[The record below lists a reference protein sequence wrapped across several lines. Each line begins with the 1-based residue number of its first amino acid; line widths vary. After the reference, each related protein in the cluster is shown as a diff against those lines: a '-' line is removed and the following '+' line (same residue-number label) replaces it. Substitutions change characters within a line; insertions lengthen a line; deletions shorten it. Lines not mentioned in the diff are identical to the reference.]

1 MHTTRLQKLL
11 SIAANLAIVWMELK
25 AIPLS
30 WDGVH
35 EQMFLF
41 YTELSNL
48 FAMGVCF
55 VLALCQLRA
64 LVTGGEVPA
73 AVHTLKY
80 VAACCLMLTFL
91 TVVFVL
97 APMYGP
103 DGHYVMLLTSSML
116 YKHFLNPVTAFLS
129 LTLWERAPA
138 LPRHAP
144 LWAMVPTL
152 LYGSVMLAAN
162 VAKVYKGPY
171 PFLYVYEQPVW
182 VSCLWVVLMLSGN
195 ALITMAVRRL
205 AGGRLDGAGA
215 FGYNKEKRPHRV

>member
-1 MHTTRLQKLL
+1 MHTTRLQKFL
-11 SIAANLAIVWMELK
+11 SILANLAIVGMELR

-35 EQMFLF
+35 AQMFLF

-55 VLALCQLRA
+55 VTALCQLRA
-64 LVTGGEVPA
+64 LLTGGEMPA
-73 AVHTLKY
+73 WVRTLKY
-80 VAACCLMLTFL
+80 TVTCCLMLTFL

-116 YKHFLNPVTAFLS
+116 YNHFLNPVTALLS
-129 LTLWERAPA
+129 FVLLERAPA
-138 LPRHAP
+138 LPRRAVGR
-144 LWAMVPTL
+144 AMIPTL
-152 LYGSVMLAAN
+152 IYGGIMLVAN

-171 PFLYVYEQPVW
+171 PFLYVYEQPLW
-182 VSCLWVVLMLSGN
+182 TSCMWVVVILGG
-195 ALITMAVRRL
+195 ALLIAWAVWKL
-205 AGGRLDGAGA
+205 GGGRAA
-215 FGYNKEKRPHRV
+215 

>member
-1 MHTTRLQKLL
+1 MHTTRLQKFL
-11 SIAANLAIVWMELK
+11 SILANLAIVGMELR

-35 EQMFLF
+35 AQMFLF

-55 VLALCQLRA
+55 VTALCQLRA
-64 LVTGGEVPA
+64 LLTGGEMPA
-73 AVHTLKY
+73 WVRTLKY
-80 VAACCLMLTFL
+80 TVTCCLMLTFL

-116 YKHFLNPVTAFLS
+116 YNHFLNPVTALLS
-129 LTLWERAPA
+129 FVLLERAPA
-138 LPRHAP
+138 LPRRAVGR
-144 LWAMVPTL
+144 AMIPTL
-152 LYGSVMLAAN
+152 VYGGIMLVAN

-171 PFLYVYEQPVW
+171 PFLYVYEQPLW
-182 VSCLWVVLMLSGN
+182 TSCMWVVVILGGAL
-195 ALITMAVRRL
+195 LITWAVWKL
-205 AGGRLDGAGA
+205 GGGRAA
-215 FGYNKEKRPHRV
+215 

>member
-1 MHTTRLQKLL
+1 MHTTRLQKFL
-11 SIAANLAIVWMELK
+11 SILANLAIVGMELR

-35 EQMFLF
+35 AQMFLF

-55 VLALCQLRA
+55 VTALCQLRA
-64 LVTGGEVPA
+64 LLTGGEMPA
-73 AVHTLKY
+73 WVRTLKY
-80 VAACCLMLTFL
+80 TVTCCLMLTFL

-116 YKHFLNPVTAFLS
+116 YNHFLNPVTALLS
-129 LTLWERAPA
+129 FVLLERAPA
-138 LPRHAP
+138 LPRRAVGRT
-144 LWAMVPTL
+144 MIPTL
-152 LYGSVMLAAN
+152 VYGGIMLAAN

-171 PFLYVYEQPVW
+171 PFLYVYEQPLW
-182 VSCLWVVLMLSGN
+182 TSCMWVVVILGG
-195 ALITMAVRRL
+195 ALLIAWAVWKL
-205 AGGRLDGAGA
+205 GGGRAA
-215 FGYNKEKRPHRV
+215 

>member
-1 MHTTRLQKLL
+1 MHTTRLQKFL
-11 SIAANLAIVWMELK
+11 SILANLAIVGMELR

-35 EQMFLF
+35 AQMFLF

-55 VLALCQLRA
+55 VTALCQLRA
-64 LVTGGEVPA
+64 LLTGGEMPA
-73 AVHTLKY
+73 WVRTLKY
-80 VAACCLMLTFL
+80 TVTCCLMLTFL

-116 YKHFLNPVTAFLS
+116 YNHFLNPVTELLS
-129 LTLWERAPA
+129 FVLLERAPA
-138 LPRHAP
+138 LPRRAVGR
-144 LWAMVPTL
+144 AMIPTL
-152 LYGSVMLAAN
+152 VYGGIMLAAN

-171 PFLYVYEQPVW
+171 PFLYVYEQPLW
-182 VSCLWVVLMLSGN
+182 TSCMWVVVILGG
-195 ALITMAVRRL
+195 ALLIAWAVWKL
-205 AGGRLDGAGA
+205 GGGRAA
-215 FGYNKEKRPHRV
+215 

>member
-1 MHTTRLQKLL
+1 MHTTRLQKFL
-11 SIAANLAIVWMELK
+11 SILANLAIVGMELR

-35 EQMFLF
+35 AQMFLF

-55 VLALCQLRA
+55 VTALCQLWAR
-64 LVTGGEVPA
+64 LTGGEMPA
-73 AVHTLKY
+73 WVRTLKY
-80 VAACCLMLTFL
+80 TVTCCLMLTFL

-116 YKHFLNPVTAFLS
+116 YNHFLNPVTALLS
-129 LTLWERAPA
+129 FVLLERAPA
-138 LPRHAP
+138 LPRRAVGR
-144 LWAMVPTL
+144 AMIPTL
-152 LYGSVMLAAN
+152 VYGGIMLAAN

-171 PFLYVYEQPVW
+171 PFLYVYEQPLW
-182 VSCLWVVLMLSGN
+182 TSCMWVVVILGG
-195 ALITMAVRRL
+195 ALLIAWAVWKL
-205 AGGRLDGAGA
+205 GGGRAA
-215 FGYNKEKRPHRV
+215 

>member
-1 MHTTRLQKLL
+1 MHTTRLQKFL
-11 SIAANLAIVWMELK
+11 SILANLAIVGMELR

-35 EQMFLF
+35 AQMFLF

-55 VLALCQLRA
+55 VTALCQLRA
-64 LVTGGEVPA
+64 LLTGGEMPA
-73 AVHTLKY
+73 WVRTLKY
-80 VAACCLMLTFL
+80 TVTCCLMLTFL

-116 YKHFLNPVTAFLS
+116 YNHFLNPVTALLS
-129 LTLWERAPA
+129 FVLLERAPA
-138 LPRHAP
+138 LPRRAVGR
-144 LWAMVPTL
+144 AMIPTL
-152 LYGSVMLAAN
+152 VYGSITLAAN

-171 PFLYVYEQPVW
+171 PFFYEYEQPLW
-182 VSCLWVVLMLSGN
+182 TSCMWVVVILGG
-195 ALITMAVRRL
+195 ALLIAWAVWKL
-205 AGGRLDGAGA
+205 GGGRAA
-215 FGYNKEKRPHRV
+215 

>member
-1 MHTTRLQKLL
+1 MHTTRLQKFL
-11 SIAANLAIVWMELK
+11 SILANLAIVGMELR

-35 EQMFLF
+35 AQMFLF

-55 VLALCQLRA
+55 VTALCQLRA
-64 LVTGGEVPA
+64 LLTGSEMPA
-73 AVHTLKY
+73 WVRTLKY
-80 VAACCLMLTFL
+80 TVTCCLMLTFL

-116 YKHFLNPVTAFLS
+116 YNHFLNPVTALLS
-129 LTLWERAPA
+129 FVLLERAPA
-138 LPRHAP
+138 LPRRAVGR
-144 LWAMVPTL
+144 AMIPTL
-152 LYGSVMLAAN
+152 VYGGIMLAAN

-171 PFLYVYEQPVW
+171 PFLYVYEQPLW
-182 VSCLWVVLMLSGN
+182 TSCMWVVVILGG
-195 ALITMAVRRL
+195 ALLIAWAVWKL
-205 AGGRLDGAGA
+205 GGSRAA
-215 FGYNKEKRPHRV
+215 

>member
-1 MHTTRLQKLL
+1 MHTTRLQTFL
-11 SIAANLAIVWMELK
+11 SILANLASVGMELR

-35 EQMFLF
+35 AQMFLF

-55 VLALCQLRA
+55 VTALCQLRA
-64 LVTGGEVPA
+64 LLTGGEMPA
-73 AVHTLKY
+73 WVRTLKY
-80 VAACCLMLTFL
+80 TVTCCLMLTFL

-116 YKHFLNPVTAFLS
+116 YNHFLNPVTALRSFVL
-129 LTLWERAPA
+129 LERAPA
-138 LPRHAP
+138 LPRRAVGR
-144 LWAMVPTL
+144 AMIPTL
-152 LYGSVMLAAN
+152 VYGGIMLAAN

-171 PFLYVYEQPVW
+171 PFLYVYEQPLW
-182 VSCLWVVLMLSGN
+182 TSCMWVVVILGG
-195 ALITMAVRRL
+195 ALLIAWAVWKL
-205 AGGRLDGAGA
+205 GGGRAA
-215 FGYNKEKRPHRV
+215 

>member
-1 MHTTRLQKLL
+1 MHTTRLQKFL
-11 SIAANLAIVWMELK
+11 SILANLAIVGMELR

-35 EQMFLF
+35 AQMFLF

-55 VLALCQLRA
+55 VTALCQLRA
-64 LVTGGEVPA
+64 LLTGGEMPA
-73 AVHTLKY
+73 WVRTLKY
-80 VAACCLMLTFL
+80 TVTCCLMLTFL

-116 YKHFLNPVTAFLS
+116 YNHFLNPVTALLS
-129 LTLWERAPA
+129 FVLLERAPA
-138 LPRHAP
+138 LPR
-144 LWAMVPTL
+144 WAVGRAMIPTL
-152 LYGSVMLAAN
+152 VYGGIMLAAN

-171 PFLYVYEQPVW
+171 PFLYVYEQPLW
-182 VSCLWVVLMLSGN
+182 TSCMWVVVILGG
-195 ALITMAVRRL
+195 ALLIAWAVWKL
-205 AGGRLDGAGA
+205 GGGRAA
-215 FGYNKEKRPHRV
+215 

>member
-1 MHTTRLQKLL
+1 MHTTRLQKFL
-11 SIAANLAIVWMELK
+11 SILANLAIVGMELR

-35 EQMFLF
+35 AQMFLF

-55 VLALCQLRA
+55 VTALCQLRA
-64 LVTGGEVPA
+64 LLTGGEMPA
-73 AVHTLKY
+73 WVRTLKY
-80 VAACCLMLTFL
+80 TVTCCLMLTFL

-116 YKHFLNPVTAFLS
+116 YNHFLNPVTALLS
-129 LTLWERAPA
+129 FVLLERAPA
-138 LPRHAP
+138 LPRRAVGR
-144 LWAMVPTL
+144 AMIPTL
-152 LYGSVMLAAN
+152 VYGGIMLVAN

-171 PFLYVYEQPVW
+171 PFLYVYEQPLW
-182 VSCLWVVLMLSGN
+182 TSCMWVVVILGG
-195 ALITMAVRRL
+195 ALLIAWAVWKL
-205 AGGRLDGAGA
+205 GGGRAA
-215 FGYNKEKRPHRV
+215 

>member
-1 MHTTRLQKLL
+1 MHTTRLQKFL
-11 SIAANLAIVWMELK
+11 SILANLAIVGMELR

-35 EQMFLF
+35 AQMFLF

-55 VLALCQLRA
+55 VTALCQLRA
-64 LVTGGEVPA
+64 LLTGGEMPA
-73 AVHTLKY
+73 WVRTLKY
-80 VAACCLMLTFL
+80 TVTCCLMLTFL

-116 YKHFLNPVTAFLS
+116 YNHFLNPVTALLS
-129 LTLWERAPA
+129 FVLLERVPA
-138 LPRHAP
+138 LPRRAVGR
-144 LWAMVPTL
+144 AMIPTL
-152 LYGSVMLAAN
+152 IYGGIMLVAN

-171 PFLYVYEQPVW
+171 PFLYVYEQPLW
-182 VSCLWVVLMLSGN
+182 TSCMWVVVILGG
-195 ALITMAVRRL
+195 ALLIAWAVWKL
-205 AGGRLDGAGA
+205 GGGRAA
-215 FGYNKEKRPHRV
+215 

>member
-11 SIAANLAIVWMELK
+11 SILANLAIVGMELR

-35 EQMFLF
+35 AQMFLF

-55 VLALCQLRA
+55 VTALCQLRA
-64 LVTGGEVPA
+64 LLTGGEMPA
-73 AVHTLKY
+73 WVRTLKY
-80 VAACCLMLTFL
+80 TVTCCLMLTFL

-116 YKHFLNPVTAFLS
+116 YNHFLNPVTALLS
-129 LTLWERAPA
+129 FVLLERAPA
-138 LPRHAP
+138 LPRRAVGR
-144 LWAMVPTL
+144 AMIPTL
-152 LYGSVMLAAN
+152 VYGGIMLAAN

-171 PFLYVYEQPVW
+171 PFLYVYEQPLWTSCMWVMVILGGALLIAWAVW
-182 VSCLWVVLMLSGN
+182 KLG
-195 ALITMAVRRL
+195 
-205 AGGRLDGAGA
+205 GGRAA
-215 FGYNKEKRPHRV
+215 

>member
-1 MHTTRLQKLL
+1 MHTTRLQKFL
-11 SIAANLAIVWMELK
+11 SILANLAIVGMELR

-35 EQMFLF
+35 AQMFLF

-55 VLALCQLRA
+55 VTALCQLRA
-64 LVTGGEVPA
+64 LLTGGEMPA
-73 AVHTLKY
+73 WVRTLKY
-80 VAACCLMLTFL
+80 TVTCCLMLTFL

-116 YKHFLNPVTAFLS
+116 YNHFLNPVTALLS
-129 LTLWERAPA
+129 YVLLERVPA
-138 LPRHAP
+138 LPRRAVGR
-144 LWAMVPTL
+144 AMIPTL
-152 LYGSVMLAAN
+152 VYGGIMLAAN

-171 PFLYVYEQPVW
+171 PFLYVYEQPLW
-182 VSCLWVVLMLSGN
+182 TSCMWVVVILGG
-195 ALITMAVRRL
+195 ALLIAWAVWKL
-205 AGGRLDGAGA
+205 GGGRAA
-215 FGYNKEKRPHRV
+215 

>member
-1 MHTTRLQKLL
+1 MHTTRLQKFL
-11 SIAANLAIVWMELK
+11 SILANLAIVGMELR

-35 EQMFLF
+35 AQMFLF

-55 VLALCQLRA
+55 VTALCQLRA
-64 LVTGGEVPA
+64 LLTGGEMPA
-73 AVHTLKY
+73 WVRTLKY
-80 VAACCLMLTFL
+80 TVTCCLMLTFL

-116 YKHFLNPVTAFLS
+116 YNHFLNPVTGLLS
-129 LTLWERAPA
+129 FVLLERVPA
-138 LPRHAP
+138 LPRRAVGR
-144 LWAMVPTL
+144 AMIPTL
-152 LYGSVMLAAN
+152 VYGGIMLAAN

-171 PFLYVYEQPVW
+171 PFLYVYEQPLW
-182 VSCLWVVLMLSGN
+182 TSCMWVVVILGG
-195 ALITMAVRRL
+195 ALLIAWAVWKL
-205 AGGRLDGAGA
+205 GGGRAA
-215 FGYNKEKRPHRV
+215 

>member
-11 SIAANLAIVWMELK
+11 SILANLAIVGMELR

-35 EQMFLF
+35 AQMFLF

-55 VLALCQLRA
+55 VTALCQLRA
-64 LVTGGEVPA
+64 LLTGGEMSAWVR
-73 AVHTLKY
+73 TLKY
-80 VAACCLMLTFL
+80 TVTCCLMLTFL

-116 YKHFLNPVTAFLS
+116 YNHFLNPVTALLS
-129 LTLWERAPA
+129 FVLLERAPA
-138 LPRHAP
+138 LPRRAVGR
-144 LWAMVPTL
+144 AMIPTL
-152 LYGSVMLAAN
+152 VYGGVMLAAN
-162 VAKVYKGPY
+162 VARVYKGPY
-171 PFLYVYEQPVW
+171 PFLYVYEQPLW
-182 VSCLWVVLMLSGN
+182 TSCMWVVVILGG
-195 ALITMAVRRL
+195 ALLIAWAVWKL
-205 AGGRLDGAGA
+205 GGGRAA
-215 FGYNKEKRPHRV
+215 